1 MFVCDMKAQQPP
13 SAASVPGWTFA
24 SHRVGHRAV
33 VSVINESSM
42 RVDFALN
49 ETGPDSGMVAIDR
62 TVAALKYQVY
72 FPGAGAEACPSSVA
86 LPGLGA
92 VQPTAAAVF
101 RTPGWNT
108 VEITVEGT
116 VRINATEFPEGLTMG
131 RSYDLGCY
139 ALRAQT
145 PGSYV
150 VMQAFEV
157 VRSRALPLD
166 LSKSTHPAARLRF
179 A

>member
-1 MFVCDMKAQQPP
+1 
-13 SAASVPGWTFA
+13 
-24 SHRVGHRAV
+24 
-33 VSVINESSM
+33 M

-49 ETGPDSGMVAIDR
+49 ETGPDSGMVADDR

-72 FPGAGAEACPSSVA
+72 FPGAGCPSSVA

-108 VEITVEGT
+108 VEITVDGA
-116 VRINATEFPEGLTMG
+116 VRINATEFPDALG